1 MIIKHHLCDISFQK
15 TKSKK
20 IQQSPWPFLFSSNGS
35 ATAHAHSPHTH
46 FSYLFLFQGMQIV
59 DGAVLFPYHTNH
71 GGDYLSPRT
80 PTPNPTTVR
89 WWWWWWSID
98 CWWCIWIWQSLDQII
113 ISGRYFLKMRR
124 RILLLLL
131 MTVMMISDLFSLFGF
146 SDCLI
151 KYKTLTM
158 MMISVLFSLLGFSD
172 YPTTGLMEQPV
183 WWSHIRLNRC
193 TQMMRT
199 LLSMMMTHP

>member
-1 MIIKHHLCDISFQK
+1 
-15 TKSKK
+15 
-20 IQQSPWPFLFSSNGS
+20 
-35 ATAHAHSPHTH
+35 
-46 FSYLFLFQGMQIV
+46 MQIV

-71 GGDYLSPRT
+71 GGGDYLSPRT

-89 WWWWWWSID
+89 WWWLGACWWWWWSID

-131 MTVMMISDLFSLFGF
+131 MTVMMISDLFSLLGF
-146 SDCLI
+146 SNYLI

-199 LLSMMMTHP
+199 LLSMMMAHP